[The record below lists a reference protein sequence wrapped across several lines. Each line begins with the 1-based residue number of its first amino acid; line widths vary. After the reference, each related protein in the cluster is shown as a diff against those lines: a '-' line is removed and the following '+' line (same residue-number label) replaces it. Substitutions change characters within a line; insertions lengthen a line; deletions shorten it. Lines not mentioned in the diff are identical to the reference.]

1 MDTTVTTERGDAPT
15 DGTADGAAPAATRPR
30 RADPVLLRVVRFVGR
45 LTRPLAGRRFFPL
58 WAVLHH
64 RGRRSGR
71 EYAVPVGVRVTA
83 DGYFIAL
90 PFGERTQWVHN
101 VVAAGGCTLRWRGE
115 DLVMADPTIVGNDKA
130 ASAFP
135 LVQGWMMRAA
145 GAHRSVRLRAVGG
158 PVG

>member
-1 MDTTVTTERGDAPT
+1 MVTTERGDALT
-15 DGTADGAAPAATRPR
+15 DHAAPAANHPR
-30 RADPVLLRVVRFVGR
+30 GADPVLLRVVRFVSR

-58 WAVLHH
+58 WAVLRH

-71 EYAVPVGVRVTA
+71 EYAVPVGVRMTA

-115 DLVMADPTIVGNDKA
+115 DLVLADPTIVG
-130 ASAFP
+130 
-135 LVQGWMMRAA
+135 
-145 GAHRSVRLRAVGG
+145 HR
-158 PVG
+158 

>member
-1 MDTTVTTERGDAPT
+1 MDTTERGDAL
-15 DGTADGAAPAATRPR
+15 ADGAAQAATRPR
-30 RADPVLLRVVRFVGR
+30 GADPVLLRVVRIMGR

-58 WAVLHH
+58 WAVLRH

-71 EYAVPVGVRVTA
+71 EYAVPVGVQVTA

-115 DLVMADPTIVGNDKA
+115 DLVMADPTIVGTDEA

-135 LVQGWMMRAA
+135 LAQRWMLRVAGTHLFIRLRAA
-145 GAHRSVRLRAVGG
+145 GG
-158 PVG
+158 PVS

>member
-1 MDTTVTTERGDAPT
+1 MVTTERGDAPA
-15 DGTADGAAPAATRPR
+15 DGATDGAAPMATRPR
-30 RADPVLLRVVRFVGR
+30 RADPLLLRAVRFGGR

-58 WAVLHH
+58 WAVLRH

-71 EYAVPVGVRVTA
+71 DYAVPVGVQATA

-90 PFGERTQWVHN
+90 PFGEQTQWAHN

-115 DLVMADPTIVGNDKA
+115 DLVMTDPSIVGTDQA

-135 LVQGWMMRAA
+135 LAQRWMMRAA
-145 GAHRSVRLRAVGG
+145 GVHSFIRLRRVNR